1 MIYLLLL
8 AYLALLAYTIV
19 RILLETDST
28 PKTLAYLLL
37 VVALPVAGVFIYFAF
52 AGTDE
57 KRGIF
62 IFDSFI
68 NPLYIL
74 LFAEFRSRKACCLNP
89 LPTPPVEIIIDNYP
103 TLADYLIPFVII
115 GVSPTR

>member
-37 VVALPVAGVFIYFAF
+37 VVALPVAGIFIYFAF
-52 AGTDE
+52 
-57 KRGIF
+57 GI
-62 IFDSFI
+62 
-68 NPLYIL
+68 
-74 LFAEFRSRKACCLNP
+74 
-89 LPTPPVEIIIDNYP
+89 NYRHQKS
-103 TLADYLIPFVII
+103 TASGIQSQHENVIRELKP
-115 GVSPTR
+115 GVTRM